1 MYLVSVE
8 MLARS
13 LAIHAGEHDGVP
25 RAILELIDDGRYEHA
40 HDALRA
46 WAHRPMTD
54 YILLDVIYRRIHEAL
69 NHGKRLPGWRPI
81 LDSWP
86 GRREEEDYVCLPSL
100 PPLPAH
106 WTIER
111 GQSGIIAVI
120 TPTGRWTLAGP
131 QYGEDQNKGSC
142 ERCQT
147 YTHLEEIPFHG
158 YSLFLC
164 NKCAAAA
171 YREGE
176 AI

>member
-106 WTIER
+106 WTIEGKSPHILLQR
-111 GQSGIIAVI
+111 MGICIMI
-120 TPTGRWTLAGP
+120 TINV
-131 QYGEDQNKGSC
+131 QNAKKM
-142 ERCQT
+142 EQR
-147 YTHLEEIPFHG
+147 
-158 YSLFLC
+158 
-164 NKCAAAA
+164 
-171 YREGE
+171 
-176 AI
+176 